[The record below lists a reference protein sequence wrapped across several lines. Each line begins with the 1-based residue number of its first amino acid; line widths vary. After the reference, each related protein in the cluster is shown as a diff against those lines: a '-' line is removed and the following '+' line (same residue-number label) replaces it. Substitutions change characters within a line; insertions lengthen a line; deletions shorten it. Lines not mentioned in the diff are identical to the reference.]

1 LKKLAFLGGAAGLG
15 LLALLATQRGHAADR
30 LDSPMVASTP
40 MADINDVYAWMDG
53 TNLNLAMSVS
63 PSDDDTRAFGPD
75 VQYVFH
81 VHSRRGIG
89 IDEGQGTETR
99 VICTFESSTSAQC
112 WVVAGSVTRDYIK
125 GDPSHT
131 DGIVSQS
138 GKVRLFAGR
147 RSDPFFFNRQGFL
160 AAVAAVKQRLGTA
173 PTPTLDA
180 AGCPNN
186 LSNAEVAM
194 FAGNLGA
201 VLPPGPECSAVDP
214 ANPADCFA
222 GLNVQIVLVQL
233 DKDLVNSGN
242 NRAVGVWAS
251 THRAP

>member
-1 LKKLAFLGGAAGLG
+1 MKKLAFLGGAAGLG

-30 LDSPMVASTP
+30 LDSPMAASTP

-63 PSDDDTRAFGPD
+63 PSDDDTLAFGPT

-99 VICTFESSTSAQC
+99 VLCTFESKTSAQC
-112 WVVAGSVTRDYIK
+112 WVLAGTMTRDYIK
-125 GDPSHT
+125 GDPSHP

-147 RSDPFFFNRQGFL
+147 RSDPAFFNRQGFL
-160 AAVAAVKQRLGTA
+160 AAMAAVKARLG

-180 AGCPNN
+180 AGCPTG
-186 LSNAEVAM
+186 LSNAEVTM
-194 FAGNLGA
+194 YAGNLGA
-201 VLPPGPECSAVDP
+201 VLAPGPQCSAADP
-214 ANPADCFA
+214 TNPADCFA
-222 GLNVQIVLVQL
+222 GLNVQIILVQV
-233 DKDLVNSGN
+233 DRDLVNSGN